1 MLHGH
6 RQTERRQK
14 IEVTMLQGN
23 RKLKFSTRVLANFV
37 RLLTL
42 VLMLFTSATVSA
54 QQSDKPLPLL
64 KISAGEWPPFL
75 GEHLPN
81 NGSAAVLIR
90 ELFAN
95 AGYAVEFHFLPWA
108 RAYHDT
114 AAGRYDATAIWMFA
128 DERIAD
134 YQYSDAVLEEKFVL
148 FHLKQQPLIWQTLAD
163 LKNLQLGGGLGYSYG
178 PAFDQA
184 LAKGELT
191 VTRVN
196 STEQNFR
203 RLVAGRIDAFA
214 EEIQVGYHVLQSM
227 PPELATQITHHPTP
241 LLRNQSF
248 LLFPRQAAAS
258 EKLKTAFNQQ
268 LAIAR
273 KTGRYTH
280 FFQQPPDAGQTAK

>member
-1 MLHGH
+1 
-6 RQTERRQK
+6 
-14 IEVTMLQGN
+14 MLQGT
-23 RKLKFSTRVLANFV
+23 RKLMFWTRALAN
-37 RLLTL
+37 
-42 VLMLFTSATVSA
+42 LMLLLLSLQMLLMSVEVSA
-54 QQSDKPLPLL
+54 QSPEKTLVPLT
-64 KISAGEWPPFL
+64 ISAGEWPPFL

-95 AGYAVEFHFLPWA
+95 AGYRVEFHFLPWA

-128 DERIAD
+128 ENRLTD
-134 YQYSDAVLEEKFVL
+134 YLYSDAVLEEKFVL
-148 FHLKQQPLIWQTLAD
+148 FHLKQQPLAWKTLAD

-203 RLVAGRIDAFA
+203 RLIARRIDAFG
-214 EEIQVGYHVLQSM
+214 EEIQVGYHVLQSLSE
-227 PPELATQITHHPTP
+227 ELTAQITHHPTP

-248 LLFPRQAAAS
+248 LLFPKQSSQS
-258 EKLKTAFNQQ
+258 EKLKTLFNQQ
-268 LAIAR
+268 LAAA
-273 KTGRYTH
+273 KKSGRYEQLFH
-280 FFQQPPDAGQTAK
+280 QKLLQPNKNVAMQADETSDNADSP